1 MIFNT
6 RGGNPGSRVTLSERQ
21 IGEGI
26 IELDIRYELAQ
37 KAVPEEF
44 VVTTS
49 IPSREVYSVWSP
61 SMWAERT
68 IGKNYDWKR
77 TSSRIAS
84 GAPVHCLV
92 SRAGKNVMCLSLSDA
107 ATATQIRSGI
117 AEEDAEI
124 KWEISFFTAPST
136 PITEY
141 NVTVRIDTRDIQF
154 YDSIY
159 DVVDW
164 WENECG
170 YIPAPV
176 PDAARLPMNSLWYS
190 FHQELEPDKI
200 IEQCELSGPLGMKSV
215 IIDDGWQTND
225 SNRGYAFCGDWEPVR
240 MPDMKGLSDAI
251 HALGMKVI
259 IWFAVPFIGKKAKRY
274 AEFEEFILDRES
286 TNDVSVLDPRYKH
299 IREYLV
305 KTYADAV
312 KNWGLD
318 GLKLDFIDNF
328 YLTPTSLLPD
338 PRRDIESLEEAVDAL
353 MTDVTAALREINPD
367 ILIEFRQTYIGPSIR
382 KYGNM
387 LRVMDCPGDGLF
399 NRRGAVDLRLTS
411 GRTAV
416 HSDMLM
422 WNLGDTKE
430 SVACQLAS
438 VLYCVPQISMLIDRL
453 PREHYDTLKYYLS
466 FWREHRDILL
476 DGRLT
481 LDAPESFYSQI
492 RACKDG
498 EAVITVYENAVVEGE
513 YIKLTVVCVNP
524 LGYVYLKGM
533 QGKSYTVV
541 DCMGTQ
547 QSCGVIEESLAQVSA
562 PLGGM
567 IFIK

>member
-21 IGEGI
+21 IEEGI

-49 IPSREVYSVWSP
+49 IPSRDVYSVWSP

-77 TSSRIAS
+77 TNSRIAS
-84 GAPVHCLV
+84 GAPIHCLI
-92 SRAGKNVMCLSLSDA
+92 SRTGQNVMCLALADA
-107 ATATQIRSGI
+107 ATSTQIRSGV

-141 NVTVRIDTRDIQF
+141 ETRIRIDTRRISF

-159 DVVDW
+159 DVVQW
-164 WENECG
+164 WETDCG
-170 YIPAPV
+170 YTPAPI
-176 PDAARLPMNSLWYS
+176 PEAARAPVNSLWYS
-190 FHQELEPDKI
+190 FHQVLDPDRI
-200 IEQCELSGPLGMKSV
+200 VEQCRLSVPLGMGTV

-240 MPDMKGLSDAI
+240 MPDMKGLADRI
-251 HALGMKVI
+251 HETGMKVV
-259 IWFAVPFIGKKAKRY
+259 IWYAVPFIGKKAKGY
-274 AEFEEFILDRES
+274 DTFKDFILDEAS
-286 TNDVSVLDPRYKH
+286 SNDVNVLDPRYRH
-299 IREYLV
+299 VREYLV

-312 KNWGLD
+312 RDWDLD

-328 YLTPTSLLPD
+328 YLTPTSVAPD
-338 PRRDIESLEEAVDAL
+338 PRRDVESLEEAVDML
-353 MTDVTAALREINPD
+353 MTEISRTLRQIKPD
-367 ILIEFRQTYIGPSIR
+367 IIIEFRQTYIGPSIR

-387 LRVMDCPGDGLF
+387 LRVMDCPDDPVF
-399 NRRGAVDLRLTS
+399 NRRGIVDLRLTS

-422 WNLGDTKE
+422 WHTEDSKE
-430 SVACQLAS
+430 SVALQLAAT
-438 VLYCVPQISMLIDRL
+438 LYGVPQISMMIDKL

-476 DGRLT
+476 DGRFK
-481 LDAPESFYSQI
+481 AKNPETFYSQVC
-492 RACKDG
+492 AELNG
-498 EAVITVYENAVVEGE
+498 EAVVTVYENTVVEGK
-513 YIKLTVVCVNP
+513 YNRLAVVNA
-524 LGYVYLKGM
+524 GATGFVYLKGM
-533 QGKSYTVV
+533 QGRSYRTVHCTGEPDSSGTV
-541 DCMGTQ
+541 DSHLME
-547 QSCGVIEESLAQVSA
+547 IPVS
-562 PLGGM
+562 LGGM
-567 IFIK
+567 VFVE